1 MLKFMI
7 NISIASNTMVS
18 PPQIRFL
25 GGGVAAHVYA
35 IAAQAVWPAEPLD
48 IRMIDP
54 VVDAPERTLCV
65 WGEPLPLLSRAIVAE
80 WHTLRF
86 GFEDQ
91 TWECDLGDWTY
102 RQYTARSI
110 RELVDRTMHV
120 HRDVAVAGDPTD
132 LQVLSLDSRRQQP
145 QRREASVSMVQHFQ
159 GRRIRT
165 PEPMFAPDVAV
176 MMDFRTDQTDGVC
189 FIYVLPYSTTEALV
203 ECTVFGPAVWSDDL
217 YAKRLDTYIATVLN
231 CSQYETVATE
241 VGSIPMRD
249 AVPERMRGQ
258 NWISIGGAA
267 GLTKATTGY
276 TVARCMRDAS
286 TLFASLRATG
296 LATAPPRPSR
306 RFDWYDRLLLR
317 IIRDEPEVVPRIL
330 WTLFRRNPV
339 RRILMFLDER
349 TSLKQE
355 IAMFWT
361 LPWSPFLRAI
371 IRR

>member
-1 MLKFMI
+1 ML
-7 NISIASNTMVS
+7 S
-18 PPQIRFL
+18 PPSLRFL
-25 GGGVAAHVYA
+25 GGGVAAHLYA
-35 IAAQAVWPAEPLD
+35 LAAREAWPAIPLD
-48 IRMIDP
+48 VRMIDP
-54 VVDAPERTLCV
+54 DVEAPERTLCV
-65 WGEPLPLLSRAIVAE
+65 WGEPLPLLSHAIVAE

-145 QRREASVSMVQHFQ
+145 LRREASVSMLQHFQ

-165 PEPMFAPDVAV
+165 PEAMFTPDVAV
-176 MMDFRTDQTDGVC
+176 MMDFRTDQSDGVC
-189 FIYVLPYSTTEALV
+189 FVYVLPYSATEALV
-203 ECTVFGPAVWSDDL
+203 ECTVFGPEVWPDAL
-217 YAKRLDTYIATVLN
+217 YARRLDTYIASVLC
-231 CSQYETVATE
+231 CSEYETVATE
-241 VGSIPMRD
+241 VGSIPMCD
-249 AVPERMRGQ
+249 AVPERQRAQ
-258 NWISIGGAA
+258 NWIAIGGAA

-276 TVARCMRDAS
+276 TVARCVRDAS
-286 TLFASLRATG
+286 TLFTSMLTTGVAS
-296 LATAPPRPSR
+296 APARPPR

-349 TSLKQE
+349 TTLWQE

-361 LPWSPFLRAI
+361 LPWRPFLRAI
-371 IRR
+371 VRR